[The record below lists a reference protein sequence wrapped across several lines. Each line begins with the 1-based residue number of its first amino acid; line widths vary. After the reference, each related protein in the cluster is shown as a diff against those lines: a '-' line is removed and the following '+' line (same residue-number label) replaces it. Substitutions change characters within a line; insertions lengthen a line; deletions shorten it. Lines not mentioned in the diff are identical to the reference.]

1 MAVLRSEL
9 KTVSKNEESHY
20 IIKNFIRS
28 EKSNKL
34 VYKYVKK
41 YAKKNLIKFRNI
53 LHINLSLYVK
63 KHVKKK
69 LIEFRNTF

>member
-28 EKSNKL
+28 EK
-34 VYKYVKK
+34 V
-41 YAKKNLIKFRNI
+41 
-53 LHINLSLYVK
+53 INLY
-63 KHVKKK
+63 
-69 LIEFRNTF
+69 INM